1 MLYVLIQTGFCLC
14 NHSQCQR
21 GEMLAPALPTCI
33 ADISQHPYNSK
44 ATEHSNTHTMHA
56 IYLLRIVWLHDING
70 AHVDHALPRWQ
81 IAVLL
86 AAGDV
91 NRKGACHLFGLF

>member
-70 AHVDHALPRWQ
+70 QCMIICALHRAFSYDSAGCMHAIKLY
-81 IAVLL
+81 A
-86 AAGDV
+86 
-91 NRKGACHLFGLF
+91 